1 MDDILNEMGEVEGI
15 PDYFNREPIAQKMCE
30 LIVNAKAMDISPV
43 VLDGQWGCGKTV
55 HAQRMNFILNSD
67 KYKDDVVCVY
77 WNAANSDFAQNPLPM
92 FVAALYQH
100 TPSDKRKLFSRKG
113 LAMCGGAFMGL
124 ASSVVNQLSE
134 SFLHVN
140 IAEVTKSVQD
150 GTKKSD
156 LDSEVEI
163 QFESFLKESGNEN
176 IRIKAAAEL
185 LSLVRGDRQ
194 LIVIIDELDRCRP
207 DFALKMLECIKHLFT
222 EPACKFIL
230 VMNKM
235 SMVCSV
241 QHLYGLDE
249 NAACLYLNKYIKWE
263 FQLPSSTIAG
273 FNKANC
279 AYQYFNKMMSELGF
293 SKTAN
298 NHMVQAFMMRVVG
311 ERSLSL
317 REVEK
322 LVRMFNLMETSR
334 DEKSVYREGVSEL
347 LKVFVTCLKIID
359 SKELMNLTMKLTSTE
374 RTLGCVGFGKLS
386 QRVFNKEEEHVKNLL
401 TAALEI
407 HLASEKEYL
416 VISNRYM
423 EKYTPDFIFFDIK
436 NFESYLLSCS
446 FLV

>member
-1 MDDILNEMGEVEGI
+1 MNEMGEVEGI

-30 LIVNAKAMDISPV
+30 LIVNSKARDISPV

-55 HAQRMNFILNSD
+55 HAKRMELILNSE
-67 KYKDDVVCVY
+67 KYKDEVVCVY

-92 FVAALYQH
+92 FVSTLYQY
-100 TPSDKRKLFSRKG
+100 TPSDNRKLFSKKG
-113 LAMCGGAFMGL
+113 LTMCGGAFMGAL
-124 ASSVVNQLSE
+124 TSVANQVCE
-134 SFLHVN
+134 RALHVN
-140 IAEVTKSVQD
+140 IAEMKSAAD
-150 GTKKSD
+150 KGARNAD
-156 LDSEVEI
+156 LNNDNEL
-163 QFESFLKESGNEN
+163 QFELFLKEAGDESL
-176 IRIKAAAEL
+176 RIQAAEEL
-185 LSLVRGDRQ
+185 LKLVRGDKQ

-222 EPACKFIL
+222 EPASKFIL

-235 SMVCSV
+235 SMVSSV

-249 NAACLYLNKYIKWE
+249 SASCLYLNKYIKWE

-386 QRVFNKEEEHVKNLL
+386 QRVFNNEEEHVKNLL

-407 HLASEKEYL
+407 HLASEKEYP

-423 EKYTPDFIFFDIK
+423 EKYTPGFIFFDIK